1 MHSLNPMLKAF
12 KSHYGKQA
20 WPGLASPALHIR
32 EQMMILAEDWFF
44 HGSFIEGPYG
54 VLQVEQ

>member
-1 MHSLNPMLKAF
+1 MSKAF

-20 WPGLASPALHIR
+20 WPGLVSPALHTLA
-32 EQMMILAEDWFF
+32 QMMILAEDWFF

>member
-1 MHSLNPMLKAF
+1 MHSLSLMSKAF
-12 KSHYGKQA
+12 KSHCGKQA
-20 WPGLASPALHIR
+20 WLGLVSPALHTQV
-32 EQMMILAEDWFF
+32 QMIILAEDWCF